1 MIRADPLHFIC
12 FILVSSLGLLQ
23 QVASQ
28 TALQSDREIYESFTC
43 EWKTKT
49 LTCPDGQGIL
59 IDFANYGRTTH
70 PVCVMDP
77 VRDAPN
83 NCSTPNHTNLV
94 ASFCNGMSNCVVPAT
109 NEFFGDPCRTIVK
122 YLQINYHCETLIP
135 SAIKESFT
143 CEWQSKTLTC
153 PSGQIIIVDYAN
165 YGRTTHPVCVMDPVR
180 DGPNTCGNPSHTSV
194 VASLCIGQSNCV
206 VPATNF
212 VFGDPCPT
220 IVKYLQIQYHCA

>member
-1 MIRADPLHFIC
+1 
-12 FILVSSLGLLQ
+12 
-23 QVASQ
+23 
-28 TALQSDREIYESFTC
+28 
-43 EWKTKT
+43 
-49 LTCPDGQGIL
+49 
-59 IDFANYGRTTH
+59 
-70 PVCVMDP
+70 MDP

-83 NCSTPNHTNLV
+83 NCSNPNHTNLV

-109 NEFFGDPCRTIVK
+109 NLFFGDPCPTIVK

-153 PSGQIIIVDYAN
+153 PSGQSIIVDYAN

-180 DGPNTCGNPSHTSV
+180 DGPNTCSNPSHTSV
-194 VASLCIGQSNCV
+194 VATFCNGQSNCV

-220 IVKYLQIQYHCA
+220 IVKYLQIQYHCAWIWEKMERLIIVKTIQGNFIRILVEINAIDIWFVSDTLIYHQMKYFLILKQLRSII